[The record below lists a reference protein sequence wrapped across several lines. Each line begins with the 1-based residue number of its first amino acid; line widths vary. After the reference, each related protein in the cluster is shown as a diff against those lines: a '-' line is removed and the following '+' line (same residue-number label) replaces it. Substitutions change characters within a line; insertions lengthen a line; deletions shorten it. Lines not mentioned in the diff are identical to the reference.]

1 MGTKKKHD
9 PSTPDPQPMST
20 AKAEVRELL
29 DELPDDC
36 TMEDIQ
42 YHLYVRNQI
51 RQGLWSLENEPTY
64 TQEEVEQAVARWLTD

>member
-1 MGTKKKHD
+1 MGEHD
-9 PSTPDPQPMST
+9 EPPQGRRLVNS

-42 YHLYVRNQI
+42 YHLYVREQI
-51 RQGLWSLENEPTY
+51 RQGLWSLENEPAY
-64 TQEEVEQAVARWLTD
+64 TQDQIEQDIAQWLTD

>member
-1 MGTKKKHD
+1 MGKKAQ
-9 PSTPDPQPMST
+9 STRKGEPMSS

-42 YHLYVRNQI
+42 YHLYVREQI
-51 RQGLWSLENEPTY
+51 RLGLWSLENEPTF
-64 TQEEVEQAVARWLTD
+64 TQEEVEQRLARWLTD